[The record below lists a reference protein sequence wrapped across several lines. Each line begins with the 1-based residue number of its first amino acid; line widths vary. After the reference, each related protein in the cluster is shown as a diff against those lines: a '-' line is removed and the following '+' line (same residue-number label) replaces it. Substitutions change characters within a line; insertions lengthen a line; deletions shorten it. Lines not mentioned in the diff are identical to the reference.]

1 MESGT
6 QIGDDWRD
14 KGDDEP
20 VLTIALSPNSK
31 RVASGS
37 KDGTVKLWDVE
48 TGKVI
53 ARWTEHRACVASVC
67 WSPID
72 ERVLSGSWDGTAR
85 VWNVESGETIL
96 GPIQT
101 EQEYVFV
108 VAYSPDG
115 SKFATG
121 GYNSALKIWDSS
133 TGKFFQTLGE
143 DDDAVVCLT
152 WTSDGKKLI
161 FWSSS
166 SIRIFDTDAWQEVAV
181 LEGHKTAISA
191 ITLSRNDRLLAST
204 SWSDHDQTHLW
215 NLDTNLQISLPFHHE
230 KEVYCAA
237 FSADGMHL
245 VTGCDNTNAYIWD
258 LGTILK
264 EHQLE
269 HLLPTSDVS
278 VK

>member
-14 KGDDEP
+14 KGDDKQ

-37 KDGTVKLWDVE
+37 EDGTVKLWEVE

-53 ARWTEHRACVASVC
+53 ARWTEHSDCVASVC

-85 VWNVESGETIL
+85 VWNVESGETML

-121 GYNSALKIWDSS
+121 GYSSALKIWDSS
-133 TGKFFQTLGE
+133 TGKFLQALGG
-143 DDDAVVCLT
+143 DDAVVCLT

-161 FWSSS
+161 FCLST
-166 SIRIFDTDAWQEVAV
+166 SIKIFDTDTWQQIAV
-181 LEGHKTAISA
+181 LKGHKTAISA
-191 ITLSRNDRLLAST
+191 IALSRDDRLLAST
-204 SWSDHDQTHLW
+204 SGYGHDQTHLW
-215 NLDTNLQISLPFHHE
+215 DLDKNVQIGLPLHHE
-230 KEVYCAA
+230 KEVYCAL

-245 VTGCDNTNAYIWD
+245 VTGCGDTNAYMWTV
-258 LGTILK
+258 GHWCHPK
-264 EHQLE
+264 S
-269 HLLPTSDVS
+269 TSPRTSS
-278 VK
+278 VYF